1 MKRWI
6 CCGNIATVNDGSDLH
21 AVLSGER
28 TRPACWFG
36 RLAETIFLFAKFA
49 KAGRLRQHASRVRS
63 PDSPD
68 PPMTSALEKLGLT
81 DDNAGVFD
89 GEWRGGGGKI
99 DKISPINGQKLASVR
114 TASADDYDTAVSR
127 AHEAFLKWR
136 TTPGPVRGD
145 TVRRLGNA
153 LRDFKHDL
161 GQLVT
166 LETGKIIA
174 EGEGEVQEMIDICD
188 FAVGQ
193 SRMLYGL
200 TIQSERPSHR
210 LMEQWHPL
218 GVVAVISAFN
228 FPVAVW
234 SWNAALAAVCGD
246 ATVWKASEKTPLT
259 AIAVTKIAERVC
271 RETGADPAIF
281 TLLMGD
287 RKTVGQRLSADRRIP
302 LISATGSVQMGL
314 HVAQTVHG
322 RLGKTIMELGGNNAL
337 IVAPSADLEMAT
349 QSIFFGAV
357 GTAGQRCTSTRRVI
371 LHESVADKV
380 RTKLLGA
387 YKSLRIG
394 NPLDRETLM
403 GPLIDKSAV
412 EMVQQSI
419 QRLKDEGG
427 EILYGGERLEGG
439 QYEGGCYMTPC
450 LANANP
456 GFEIVCH
463 ETFGPLLYLLTYR
476 DFDEAIAIQNG
487 VPQGLTSAIFT
498 NDVREAE
505 KFLSAVGSDC
515 GIANVNTGT
524 SGAEIGGA
532 FGGEKETG
540 GGRESGSDSWKM
552 YMRRQTNTIN
562 FSTELPLAQGI
573 QFGSPDEG
581 SATA

>member
-1 MKRWI
+1 MQ
-6 CCGNIATVNDGSDLH
+6 S
-21 AVLSGER
+21 VL
-28 TRPACWFG
+28 
-36 RLAETIFLFAKFA
+36 
-49 KAGRLRQHASRVRS
+49 Q
-63 PDSPD
+63 
-68 PPMTSALEKLGLT
+68 KLGLT

-89 GEWRGGGGKI
+89 GEWRGGGAKI

-114 TASADDYDTAVSR
+114 TASADDYNRAISR

-136 TTPGPVRGD
+136 STPGPVRGD

-153 LRDFKHDL
+153 LREFKHDL

-218 GVVAVISAFN
+218 GVVAVITAFN

-287 RKTVGQRLSADRRIP
+287 RKTVGQKLTDDPRIP
-302 LISATGSVQMGL
+302 LVSATGSTNMGFN
-314 HVAQTVHG
+314 VAKAVNG
-322 RLGKTIMELGGNNAL
+322 RLGRTILELGGNNAL
-337 IVAPSADLEMAT
+337 IVAPSADINMAT

-371 LHESVADKV
+371 AHESVAATI
-380 RTKLLGA
+380 REKLLAG
-387 YKSLRIG
+387 YQSLQIG
-394 NPLDRETLM
+394 NPLDRETVM
-403 GPLIDKSAV
+403 GPMIDKAAV
-412 EMVQQSI
+412 DAVQQSI

-427 EILYGGERLEGG
+427 DVLYGGERLEGEKFQG
-439 QYEGGCYMTPC
+439 DCYMRPC
-450 LANANP
+450 LATAKP
-456 GFEIVCH
+456 DFEIVQH
-463 ETFGPLLYLLTYR
+463 ETFGPLLYLMTYR
-476 DFDEAIAIQNG
+476 DFDEAMAIHND
-487 VPQGLTSAIFT
+487 VPQGLTSSIFT
-498 NDVREAE
+498 NDAREAE
-505 KFLSAVGSDC
+505 RFMSTAGSDC

-532 FGGEKETG
+532 FGGEKQTG
-540 GGRESGSDSWKM
+540 GGRESGSDCWKQ

-562 FSTELPLAQGI
+562 FSSELPLAQGI
-573 QFGSPDEG
+573 EFGTPDEG

>member
-1 MKRWI
+1 MQP
-6 CCGNIATVNDGSDLH
+6 V
-21 AVLSGER
+21 
-28 TRPACWFG
+28 
-36 RLAETIFLFAKFA
+36 
-49 KAGRLRQHASRVRS
+49 
-63 PDSPD
+63 
-68 PPMTSALEKLGLT
+68 LEKLGLT
-81 DDNAGVFD
+81 DVNDGVFD
-89 GEWRGGGGKI
+89 GEWRGGGAKI
-99 DKISPINGQKLASVR
+99 DKISPIDGRRIASVR
-114 TASADDYDTAVSR
+114 TASDDDYNKAIAR
-127 AHEAFLKWR
+127 AQEAFLKWR

-153 LRDFKHDL
+153 LRELKHEL

-218 GVVAVISAFN
+218 GVIAVISAFN

-246 ATVWKASEKTPLT
+246 ATVWKPSEKTPLT
-259 AIAVTKIAERVC
+259 AIAVTKICERVC

-287 RKTVGQRLSADRRIP
+287 RKTVGQKLSDDHRIP
-302 LISATGSVQMGL
+302 LVSATGSVAMGL
-314 HVAQTVHG
+314 NVAKTVHG
-322 RLGKTIMELGGNNAL
+322 RLGRSIMELGGNNAL
-337 IVAPSADLEMAT
+337 IVAPTADIDMAT

-371 LHESVADKV
+371 MHESLASKV
-380 RTKLLGA
+380 RNKLLAA
-387 YKSLRIG
+387 YKSLPIG
-394 NPLDRETLM
+394 NPLDEKTVM
-403 GPLIDKSAV
+403 GPLIDKNAV
-412 EMVQQSI
+412 DLVQHSI

-427 EILYGGERLEGG
+427 EVLYGGERLTVP
-439 QYEGGCYMTPC
+439 GGCYMKPC
-450 LANANP
+450 LAKAKP
-456 GFEIVCH
+456 QFEIVKH

-476 DFDEAIAIQNG
+476 DFDEAIAIQND
-487 VPQGLTSAIFT
+487 VPQGLTSSIFT

-505 KFLSAVGSDC
+505 KFVSSVGSDC

-532 FGGEKETG
+532 FGGEKNTG
-540 GGRESGSDSWKM
+540 GGRESGSDCWKS

-562 FSTELPLAQGI
+562 YSDALPLAQGI
-573 QFGSPDEG
+573 KFEF
-581 SATA
+581 

>member
-1 MKRWI
+1 MK
-6 CCGNIATVNDGSDLH
+6 NV
-21 AVLSGER
+21 
-28 TRPACWFG
+28 F
-36 RLAETIFLFAKFA
+36 
-49 KAGRLRQHASRVRS
+49 
-63 PDSPD
+63 
-68 PPMTSALEKLGLT
+68 EKLGIT
-81 DDNAGVFD
+81 DDNPGVFD
-89 GEWRGGGGKI
+89 GQWRGGGAKI
-99 DKISPINGQKLASVR
+99 DKISPIDGQRLASFR
-114 TASADDYDTAVSR
+114 TASDEDYEKTITR
-127 AHEAFLKWR
+127 AQEAFLKWR
-136 TTPGPVRGD
+136 VTPGPVRGE

-153 LRDFKHDL
+153 LRDLKHEL

-166 LETGKIIA
+166 LESGKIMP

-234 SWNAALAAVCGD
+234 SWNATLAAVCGD
-246 ATVWKASEKTPLT
+246 ATVWKPSEKTPLS

-281 TLLMGD
+281 ALLLGD
-287 RKTVGQRLSADRRIP
+287 RKTVGQKLSADARVP
-302 LISATGSVQMGL
+302 LISATGSVPMGF

-337 IVAPSADLEMAT
+337 IVAPSADIEMAT

-371 LHESVADKV
+371 MHESIASKV
-380 RTKLLGA
+380 RQKLLAA
-387 YKSLRIG
+387 YKALPIG
-394 NPLDRETLM
+394 NPLDRKTIM
-403 GPLIDKSAV
+403 GPLIDKHAV
-412 EMVQQSI
+412 DAVQHSI
-419 QRLKDEGG
+419 ERLKKEGG
-427 EILYGGERLEGG
+427 EVLYGGERLEGSKFP
-439 QYEGGCYMTPC
+439 GGCYMKPC
-450 LANANP
+450 LASAQP
-456 GFEIVCH
+456 DFEIVQD
-463 ETFGPLLYLLTYR
+463 ETFGPLLYLMTYR
-476 DFDEAIAIQNG
+476 DFDEAIAIQNN
-487 VPQGLTSAIFT
+487 VPQGLTSSIFT

-505 KFLSAVGSDC
+505 KFMSAAGSDC

-532 FGGEKETG
+532 FGGEKNTG
-540 GGRESGSDSWKM
+540 GGRESGSDVWKT

-573 QFGSPDEG
+573 QFGSDDAG
-581 SATA
+581 SANA

>member
-1 MKRWI
+1 MI
-6 CCGNIATVNDGSDLH
+6 SI
-21 AVLSGER
+21 
-28 TRPACWFG
+28 
-36 RLAETIFLFAKFA
+36 
-49 KAGRLRQHASRVRS
+49 
-63 PDSPD
+63 
-68 PPMTSALEKLGLT
+68 LEKLGLA
-81 DDNAGVFD
+81 DVNDGVFD
-89 GEWRGGGGKI
+89 GEWRGGGAKI
-99 DKISPINGQKLASVR
+99 DKISPIDGQRVASVR
-114 TASADDYDTAVSR
+114 TASADDYDKAITR
-127 AHEAFLKWR
+127 AQEAFLKWR
-136 TTPGPVRGD
+136 ATPGPVRGD

-153 LRDFKHDL
+153 LREFKHEL

-218 GVVAVISAFN
+218 GVVAVITAFN

-287 RKTVGQRLSADRRIP
+287 RNTVGQKLTDDPRIA
-302 LISATGSVQMGL
+302 LVSATGSTNMGFN
-314 HVAQTVHG
+314 VAKAVNG
-322 RLGKTIMELGGNNAL
+322 RLGRTILELGGNNAL
-337 IVAPSADLEMAT
+337 IVAPSADLNMAT

-371 LHESVADKV
+371 MHESVVSKV
-380 RTKLLGA
+380 RDKLLAA
-387 YKSLRIG
+387 YKSLPIG
-394 NPLDRETLM
+394 NPLDRKTVM
-403 GPLIDKSAV
+403 GPMIDKHAV
-412 EMVQQSI
+412 DMVQESI

-427 EILYGGERLEGG
+427 EVLYGGERLEGEG
-439 QYEGGCYMTPC
+439 FAGGCYMKPC
-450 LANANP
+450 LATAKAN
-456 GFEIVCH
+456 FEIVQH
-463 ETFGPLLYLLTYR
+463 ETFGPLLYLMTYR
-476 DFDEAIAIQNG
+476 DFDEAMSIHNN
-487 VPQGLTSAIFT
+487 VPQGLTSSIFT
-498 NDVREAE
+498 NDAREAE
-505 KFLSAVGSDC
+505 KFMSVAGSDC

-532 FGGEKETG
+532 FGGEKQTG
-540 GGRESGSDSWKM
+540 GGRESGSDCWKS

-562 FSTELPLAQGI
+562 FSSELPLAQGI
-573 QFGSPDEG
+573 QFAPQDEG

>member
-1 MKRWI
+1 
-6 CCGNIATVNDGSDLH
+6 
-21 AVLSGER
+21 
-28 TRPACWFG
+28 
-36 RLAETIFLFAKFA
+36 
-49 KAGRLRQHASRVRS
+49 
-63 PDSPD
+63 
-68 PPMTSALEKLGLT
+68 MTSVFEKLGISE
-81 DDNAGVFD
+81 DNAGVFD
-89 GEWRGGGGKI
+89 GQWRGGGAKI

-114 TASADDYDTAVSR
+114 TASADDYEKAISR

-153 LRDFKHDL
+153 LRELKHEL

-234 SWNAALAAVCGD
+234 SWNATLAAVCGD

-287 RKTVGQRLSADRRIP
+287 RKTVGQKLSADRRIP

-314 HVAQTVHG
+314 NVAQTVHG

-371 LHESVADKV
+371 LHESIADKV
-380 RTKLLGA
+380 RSKLLAA

-403 GPLIDKSAV
+403 GPLIDKGAV

-427 EILYGGERLEGG
+427 EILYGGERLDGA
-439 QYEGGCYMTPC
+439 QYSGGCYMTPC
-450 LANANP
+450 LANAKP
-456 GFEIVCH
+456 DFKIVCH

-476 DFDEAIAIQNG
+476 QFDEAIAIQNG

-573 QFGSPDEG
+573 EFGSPDEG

>member
-1 MKRWI
+1 MQ
-6 CCGNIATVNDGSDLH
+6 TVLD
-21 AVLSGER
+21 
-28 TRPACWFG
+28 
-36 RLAETIFLFAKFA
+36 
-49 KAGRLRQHASRVRS
+49 
-63 PDSPD
+63 
-68 PPMTSALEKLGLT
+68 KLGLS
-81 DDNAGVFD
+81 DVNDGVFD
-89 GEWRGGGGKI
+89 GEWRGGGARI
-99 DKISPINGQKLASVR
+99 DKISPIDGQRLAGVR
-114 TASADDYDTAVSR
+114 TASDNDYEKAI
-127 AHEAFLKWR
+127 AHAQEAFLKWR
-136 TTPGPVRGD
+136 ATPGPVRGE

-153 LRDFKHDL
+153 LRELKHEL

-188 FAVGQ
+188 LAVGQ

-218 GVVAVISAFN
+218 GVVAVITAFN

-246 ATVWKASEKTPLT
+246 ATVWKPSEKTPLT

-287 RKTVGQRLSADRRIP
+287 RKTVGQKLADDARIP
-302 LISATGSVQMGL
+302 LVSATGSVNMGL
-314 HVAQTVHG
+314 NVAKTVHG
-322 RLGKTIMELGGNNAL
+322 RLGRTIMELGGNNAL
-337 IVAPSADLEMAT
+337 IVAPSADIDMAT

-371 LHESVADKV
+371 MHESVASKV
-380 RTKLLGA
+380 RHKLLTA
-387 YKSLRIG
+387 YKSLGIG
-394 NPLDRETLM
+394 NPLDRKTVM
-403 GPLIDKSAV
+403 GPLIDKNAV
-412 EMVQQSI
+412 DLVQHSI

-427 EILYGGERLEGG
+427 EVLYGGDRLEDADFP
-439 QYEGGCYMTPC
+439 GGCYMKPC
-450 LANANP
+450 LAIAKP
-456 GFEIVCH
+456 DFEIVQH
-463 ETFGPLLYLLTYR
+463 ETFGPLLYLMTYR
-476 DFDEAIAIQNG
+476 DFDEAIAIHNN
-487 VPQGLTSAIFT
+487 VPQGLTSSIFT

-505 KFLSAVGSDC
+505 KFVSAVGSDC

-532 FGGEKETG
+532 FGGEKNTG
-540 GGRESGSDSWKM
+540 GGRESGSDCWKQ

-562 FSTELPLAQGI
+562 FSSELPLAQGI
-573 QFGSPDEG
+573 QFGGDDAG